1 MLLLFNVAGNDSMHR
16 DFLSRLRSFVKE
28 IISEQEQKIK
38 ALEKPRDEEID
49 IFDLA
54 EQQKRKNEKIDLY
67 D

>member
-1 MLLLFNVAGNDSMHR
+1 MHR